1 MAVKQRNCILGK
13 GDAHT
18 LEGDWMWILNWHS
31 SGSRLATGG
40 TGVRRSWLSRGKDSR
55 APSLCRLRAV
65 LTHFCRNITLGI
77 LSTLCNVSTI
87 FS

>member
-31 SGSRLATGG
+31 SGSRLATGS
-40 TGVRRSWLSRGKDSR
+40 TGV
-55 APSLCRLRAV
+55 
-65 LTHFCRNITLGI
+65 
-77 LSTLCNVSTI
+77 
-87 FS
+87 